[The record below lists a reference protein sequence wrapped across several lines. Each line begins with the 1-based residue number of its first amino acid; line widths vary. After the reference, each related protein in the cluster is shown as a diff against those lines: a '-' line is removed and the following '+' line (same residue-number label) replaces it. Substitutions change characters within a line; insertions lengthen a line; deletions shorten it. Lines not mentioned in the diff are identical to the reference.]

1 MKILLHACCGVC
13 ASHCVD
19 LLLSRGDDVV
29 LFYSNANIFPHA
41 EFLRRQGG
49 VETLAEHYRVPLVVD
64 APEHADWRERV
75 ARGFEKER
83 ERGARCP
90 RCFGYSLER
99 AAEAMRRL
107 DCDAFTTTLTVSPY
121 KPSRV
126 IFDVGRR
133 TDDTHFLEVDFK
145 KKDGYRRSREI
156 AAALGIYRQCYCGC
170 EFSLR
175 DRELAVRAREAEMRA
190 RAGTPAEA
198 LC

>member
-175 DRELAVRAREAEMRA
+175 DRELAVSAKEAEMRA